1 MYLFNV
7 KDQLDVGYLFQIQDL
22 VFYVYVRS
30 WIHCK
35 MDGKVLLLNGT
46 FNEPMDKLFSHV
58 KYGAIAAA
66 IHHESG
72 KGSAGI
78 FFW

>member
-1 MYLFNV
+1 
-7 KDQLDVGYLFQIQDL
+7 
-22 VFYVYVRS
+22 
-30 WIHCK
+30 

-46 FNEPMDKLFSHV
+46 LNEPMDKLVSHV
-58 KYGAIAAA
+58 KYSAIAAA

-78 FFW
+78 FFDR